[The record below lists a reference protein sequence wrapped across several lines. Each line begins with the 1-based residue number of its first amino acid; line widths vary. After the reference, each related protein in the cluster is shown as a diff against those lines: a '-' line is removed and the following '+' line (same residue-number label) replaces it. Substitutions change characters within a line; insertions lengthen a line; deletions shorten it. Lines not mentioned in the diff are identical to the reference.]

1 LSQPDHPAAGPV
13 GVLTGPAAG
22 APDESA
28 ARSWRRPGKGALVL
42 PPVVFIGILLLL
54 PVGFIALYSVG
65 LRTNIPGVPTPFS
78 LSNWSD
84 FLTGGGSAF
93 RSRFVYSME
102 IALLVSVLTTIA
114 AYPLAYFLSFV
125 ARRRRYALLLVL
137 LAPFFTSYLLRVIAW
152 QIILN
157 NNGVVN
163 SLLWTLH
170 LRPRGSAISWLI
182 YSNFSVALVL
192 FYTWIPFVSLP
203 IFVVLENMDHR
214 LQEAASDLGASRAA
228 TFWRVTLPL
237 SLPGVIAGFVF
248 VLIPTT
254 GEFITPLLVGGPNNQ
269 LFGNSIQAFF
279 GDTPDWNYGSVL
291 AIALIVVVIVLTLI
305 FGRFLQTDLRTETRP
320 SQ

>member
-1 LSQPDHPAAGPV
+1 
-13 GVLTGPAAG
+13 
-22 APDESA
+22 
-28 ARSWRRPGKGALVL
+28 VL
-42 PPVVFIGILLLL
+42 PPLVFVGVLLLL
-54 PVGFIALYSVG
+54 PVAFIVLYSVG
-65 LRTNIPGVPTPFS
+65 LRTNIPGMPTAFS
-78 LSNWSD
+78 MSNWSD
-84 FLTGGGSAF
+84 FLTGGGGAF
-93 RSRFVYSME
+93 RSRFIYSME
-102 IALLVSVLTTIA
+102 IALLVSVLATIA
-114 AYPLAYFLSFV
+114 AYPLAYFLAFV

-170 LRPRGSAISWLI
+170 LRPHGSAISWLI

-203 IFVVLENMDHR
+203 IFVVLENMDRR
-214 LQEAASDLGASRAA
+214 LQEAAEDLGASKAT

-237 SLPGVIAGFVF
+237 SLPGVVAGFVF

-279 GDTPDWNYGSVL
+279 GDTPNWNYGSVL
-291 AIALIVVVIVLTLI
+291 AIGLIAVVIVLTLV
-305 FGRFLQTDLRTETRP
+305 FGRFLQTDLRAEARPTR
-320 SQ
+320 

>member
-1 LSQPDHPAAGPV
+1 
-13 GVLTGPAAG
+13 
-22 APDESA
+22 
-28 ARSWRRPGKGALVL
+28 VL
-42 PPVVFIGILLLL
+42 PPLVFVGVLLLL
-54 PVGFIALYSVG
+54 PVAFIALYSVG
-65 LRTNIPGVPTPFS
+65 LRTNIPGMPTAFS
-78 LSNWSD
+78 MSNWSD
-84 FLTGGGSAF
+84 FLTGGGGAF
-93 RSRFVYSME
+93 RSRFIYSME
-102 IALLVSVLTTIA
+102 IALLVSVLATIA
-114 AYPLAYFLSFV
+114 AYPLAYFLAFV

-170 LRPRGSAISWLI
+170 LRPHGSAISWLI

-203 IFVVLENMDHR
+203 IFVVLENMDRR
-214 LQEAASDLGASRAA
+214 LQEAAEDLGASKAT

-237 SLPGVIAGFVF
+237 SLPGVVAGFVF

-279 GDTPDWNYGSVL
+279 GDTPNWNYGSVL
-291 AIALIVVVIVLTLI
+291 AIGLIAVVIVLTLV
-305 FGRFLQTDLRTETRP
+305 FGRFLQTDLRAEARPTR
-320 SQ
+320 

>member
-1 LSQPDHPAAGPV
+1 MTTDAAP
-13 GVLTGPAAG
+13 G
-22 APDESA
+22 AEFA
-28 ARSWRRPGKGALVL
+28 IKRWLRPGKGALVL
-42 PPVVFIGILLLL
+42 PPLVFVGVLLLL
-54 PVGFIALYSVG
+54 PVAFITLYSLG
-65 LRTNIPGVPTPFS
+65 LRTNIPGAPTALS
-78 LSNWSD
+78 LTDWKD
-84 FLTGGGSAF
+84 FLVGGGSAF
-93 RSRFVYSME
+93 RGRFVYSME
-102 IALLVSVLTTIA
+102 VALFVSALTTIA

-157 NNGVVN
+157 NNGVIN

-170 LRPRGSAISWLI
+170 LRPHGNAISWLI
-182 YSNFSVALVL
+182 YSNFSIALVL

-214 LQEAASDLGASRAA
+214 LQEAAADLGASRIT
-228 TFWRVTLPL
+228 TFWRVTFPL

-279 GDTPDWNYGSVL
+279 GTTPDWNYGSVL
-291 AIALIVVVIVLTLI
+291 AIALIVVVIVLTLA
-305 FGRFLQTDLRTETRP
+305 FGRFLQTDLRAEPRP
-320 SQ
+320 TK

>member
-1 LSQPDHPAAGPV
+1 MNADAR
-13 GVLTGPAAG
+13 
-22 APDESA
+22 A
-28 ARSWRRPGKGALVL
+28 ARSGQPPRRTWARPGKGTLVIPPLLFVVVLLVL
-42 PPVVFIGILLLL
+42 PVAF
-54 PVGFIALYSVG
+54 VGLYSVG
-65 LRTNIPGVPTPFS
+65 LRTNIPGTPTAFS
-78 LSNWSD
+78 LLDWKD

-93 RSRFVYSME
+93 RSRFLYSIE
-102 IALLVSVLTTIA
+102 ITLFVSVITTAA
-114 AYPLAYFLSFV
+114 AYPLAYYLSFV

-157 NNGVVN
+157 ENGVIN

-170 LRPRGSAISWLI
+170 LRPHGSAISWLI

-214 LQEAASDLGASRAA
+214 LQEAAADLGASRAA

-237 SLPGVIAGFVF
+237 SLPGVVAGFVF

-279 GDTPDWNYGSVL
+279 SNSPNWNYGAVL
-291 AIALIVVVIVLTLI
+291 AIALIVVVVVLTLV
-305 FGRFLQTDLRTETRP
+305 FGRFLQTDLRAETRAG
-320 SQ
+320 Q

>member
-1 LSQPDHPAAGPV
+1 
-13 GVLTGPAAG
+13 
-22 APDESA
+22 
-28 ARSWRRPGKGALVL
+28 
-42 PPVVFIGILLLL
+42 
-54 PVGFIALYSVG
+54 
-65 LRTNIPGVPTPFS
+65 
-78 LSNWSD
+78 
-84 FLTGGGSAF
+84 
-93 RSRFVYSME
+93 ME
-102 IALLVSVLTTIA
+102 IALVVSVLTTIA
-114 AYPLAYFLSFV
+114 AYPLAYFLAFV

-157 NNGVVN
+157 NTGVVN

-182 YSNFSVALVL
+182 YANFSVALVL

-214 LQEAASDLGASRAA
+214 LQEAAADLGASRAA
-228 TFWRVTLPL
+228 TFWRITLPL

-279 GDTPDWNYGSVL
+279 GDTPNWNYGSVL
-291 AIALIVVVIVLTLI
+291 AIALIVVVIVLTLV
-305 FGRFLQTDLRTETRP
+305 FGRFLQTDLRAEPGQGR
-320 SQ
+320 

>member
-1 LSQPDHPAAGPV
+1 MTTDAGRSREPTQQ
-13 GVLTGPAAG
+13 GNSGARPYGLT
-22 APDESA
+22 
-28 ARSWRRPGKGALVL
+28 RRLRPGKRALVL
-42 PPVVFIGILLLL
+42 PPVLFVAVLLLL
-54 PVGFIALYSVG
+54 PVAFIALYSLG
-65 LRTNIPGVPTPFS
+65 LRTNIPGMPTAFS
-78 LSNWSD
+78 LSDWKD

-157 NNGVVN
+157 NDGVVN

-170 LRPRGSAISWLI
+170 LRPKGSAISWLI
-182 YSNFSVALVL
+182 YSNFSIALVL

-214 LQEAASDLGASRAA
+214 LQEAAADLGASRMT

-237 SLPGVIAGFVF
+237 SLPGLIAGFVF

-291 AIALIVVVIVLTLI
+291 AVALIVVVIVLTLV
-305 FGRFLQTDLRTETRP
+305 FGRFLQTDLRAEPRP
-320 SQ
+320 GQ

>member
-1 LSQPDHPAAGPV
+1 VISRVVPGGGGL
-13 GVLTGPAAG
+13 G
-22 APDESA
+22 AV
-28 ARSWRRPGKGALVL
+28 RVRLPGKGSLVL
-42 PPVVFIGILLLL
+42 PPLLFVGVLLLL
-54 PVGFIALYSVG
+54 PVAFISLYSVG
-65 LRTNIPGVPTPFS
+65 LRTNIPGLPTAFS

-84 FLTGGGSAF
+84 FVVGGGSAF
-93 RSRFVYSME
+93 RGRFLYSME
-102 IALLVSVLTTIA
+102 IAIVVSVLTTIA
-114 AYPLAYFLSFV
+114 AYPLAYFLAFV

-214 LQEAASDLGASRAA
+214 LQEAAADLGASRAA
-228 TFWRVTLPL
+228 TFWRITLPL

-279 GDTPDWNYGSVL
+279 GDTPNWNYGSVL
-291 AIALIVVVIVLTLI
+291 AITLIVVVIVLTLI
-305 FGRFLQTDLRTETRP
+305 FGRFLQTDLRAEPGQGR
-320 SQ
+320 

>member
-1 LSQPDHPAAGPV
+1 MM
-13 GVLTGPAAG
+13 
-22 APDESA
+22 
-28 ARSWRRPGKGALVL
+28 RRRPGKGALVL
-42 PPVVFIGILLLL
+42 PPLLFVVALLGVPVVFI
-54 PVGFIALYSVG
+54 ALFSVG
-65 LRTNIPGVPTPFS
+65 LRSNIPGTPVAFS
-78 LSNWSD
+78 LSNWND
-84 FLTGGGSAF
+84 FLTGGGGAF

-102 IALLVSVLTTIA
+102 VTLAVSVLTTLA

-125 ARRRRYALLLVL
+125 ARHRRYALLLLL

-163 SLLWTLH
+163 SLLWGLH
-170 LRPRGSAISWLI
+170 LRPQGDGVSWLI
-182 YSNFSVALVL
+182 YSTFSVALVL

-214 LQEAASDLGASRAA
+214 LQQAAADLGASRMA

-279 GDTPDWNYGSVL
+279 SATPDWNYGSVL
-291 AIALIVVVIVLTLI
+291 AIALIVVVVVLTLV
-305 FGRFLQTDLRTETRP
+305 FGRFIQTDLRAEAGAE
-320 SQ
+320 Q

>member
-1 LSQPDHPAAGPV
+1 MTAHAGRFR
-13 GVLTGPAAG
+13 A
-22 APDESA
+22 DSA
-28 ARSWRRPGKGALVL
+28 LARWLRPGKGALVL
-42 PPVVFIGILLLL
+42 PPLIFVGVLLLL
-54 PVGFIALYSVG
+54 PVAFITLYSVG
-65 LRTNIPGVPTPFS
+65 LRTNIPGVPTAFS
-78 LSNWSD
+78 LADWND

-93 RSRFVYSME
+93 RSRFVYSIE
-102 IALLVSVLTTIA
+102 IALVVSVLT
-114 AYPLAYFLSFV
+114 LSFV
-125 ARRRRYALLLVL
+125 ALRRRYALLLVL

-157 NNGVVN
+157 HDGVVN

-170 LRPRGSAISWLI
+170 LRPHGSDISWLI

-214 LQEAASDLGASRAA
+214 LQEAAADLGASRAA
-228 TFWRVTLPL
+228 TFWRVTVPL

-254 GEFITPLLVGGPNNQ
+254 GEFITPLLVGGPSNQ

-291 AIALIVVVIVLTLI
+291 AIALVAVVIVLTLA
-305 FGRFLQTDLRTETRP
+305 FGRFLQTDLRAEPRRANEADTVRP
-320 SQ
+320 TP

>member
-1 LSQPDHPAAGPV
+1 MAARADRFG
-13 GVLTGPAAG
+13 T
-22 APDESA
+22 ESA
-28 ARSWRRPGKGALVL
+28 VARLLRPGKGALVL
-42 PPVVFIGILLLL
+42 PPLLFVGVLLLL
-54 PVGFIALYSVG
+54 PVAFITLYSVG
-65 LRTNIPGVPTPFS
+65 MRTNIPGMPTAFS
-78 LSNWSD
+78 LSLWSD

-102 IALLVSVLTTIA
+102 VALFVSLLTTVA
-114 AYPLAYFLSFV
+114 AYPLAYYLAFV

-170 LRPRGSAISWLI
+170 VRPKGDAISWLI
-182 YSNFSVALVL
+182 YSNFSIALVL
-192 FYTWIPFVSLP
+192 FYSWIPFVALP

-214 LQEAASDLGASRAA
+214 LQEAAADLGAGRMT

-237 SLPGVIAGFVF
+237 SVPGVIAGFVF

-254 GEFITPLLVGGPNNQ
+254 GEFITPLLVGGPDNQ
-269 LFGNSIQAFF
+269 LFGNSIQGFF
-279 GDTPDWNYGSVL
+279 GNTPNWNYGAVL
-291 AIALIVVVIVLTLI
+291 AVALIVVVVVLTLV
-305 FGRFLQTDLRTETRP
+305 FGRFLQTDLRAEARP
-320 SQ
+320 GQ